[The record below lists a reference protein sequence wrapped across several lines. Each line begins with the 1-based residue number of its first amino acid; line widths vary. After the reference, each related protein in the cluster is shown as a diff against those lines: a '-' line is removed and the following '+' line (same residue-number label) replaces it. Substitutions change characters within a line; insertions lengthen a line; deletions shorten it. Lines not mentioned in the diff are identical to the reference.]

1 MNQLDALLLILLVPF
16 ALRGWWRGFCR
27 ETLAIVGMVGGTLA
41 AAAYAPAL
49 ATAIEAR
56 HVVPSEAAV
65 PLAWV
70 AIILGACI
78 AAAIVGRIADRLLR
92 ALMLGGANRLAGAL
106 FGSLKGAALLGFVL
120 LLVEHFAPS
129 PALARVIA
137 ASRLGRPLEAIAGS
151 VVATGRDLGRVP
163 QGRRA

>member
-1 MNQLDALLLILLVPF
+1 VNQLDALLLIFLIPF

-27 ETLAIVGMVGGTLA
+27 ETLAVAGLVGGTLA

-56 HVVPSEAAV
+56 RVVPSAATV
-65 PLAWV
+65 PLAWG

-92 ALMLGGANRLAGAL
+92 ALMLDGANRLAGAL
-106 FGSLKGAALLGFVL
+106 FGSLKGAAFLGFL
-120 LLVEHFAPS
+120 LLLAEHFAPS
-129 PALARVIA
+129 PALTRVIA
-137 ASRLGRPLEAIAGS
+137 GSRLGRPLEAIAGS
-151 VVATGRDLGRVP
+151 VVATGRELGTTP

>member
-49 ATAIEAR
+49 TTAIEAR
-56 HVVPSEAAV
+56 HVVPSGAAV
-65 PLAWV
+65 PLAWA

-106 FGSLKGAALLGFVL
+106 FGSLKGAALLGFIL

-151 VVATGRDLGRVP
+151 VVATGRDLGRAP